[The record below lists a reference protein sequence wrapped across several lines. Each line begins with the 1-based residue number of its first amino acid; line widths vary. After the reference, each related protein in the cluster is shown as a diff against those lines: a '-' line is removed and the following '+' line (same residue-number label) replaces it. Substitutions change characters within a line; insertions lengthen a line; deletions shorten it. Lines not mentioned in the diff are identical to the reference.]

1 MTDQERPANTTT
13 RAHPHNLGWLGT
25 TALAMGG
32 GNQSIFILG
41 ALLIGQGNIPGQGT
55 AAIALLIGGVLLGC
69 AAVPGWTEL
78 LLMYPKRV
86 GGISATCAEAF
97 RPYSPILANLAGSCY
112 WWGWVPTSGICAL
125 LAATAIQ
132 AWYLPELPV
141 MPAAV
146 ALVVFFT
153 GINLMGVKWAAR
165 LAIPMA
171 TVSASLA
178 LLSGVLPV
186 ISGTVDWHQATNLH
200 LTTPFD
206 GWFGGMTS
214 VMAGLFLIGFVAPAF
229 ETAACHVGEM
239 KDPETN
245 LPRTMVASAG
255 IACLFF
261 IPLPLIWL
269 GVLGPENLSKDLA
282 QVLGPTFAPL
292 FGSVAKAVAVWFMLL
307 NLFLGSLQ
315 PLCGAPRTLAQLGE
329 DGLIPRLFARRS
341 VKTDAPWFATLFTA
355 AFALLF
361 LYMGDP
367 LWLIAATNFTYVF
380 GGLVMPSVA
389 VWLLRRD
396 APEAH
401 RPWRAP
407 KGTIGLGVGAA
418 AVWATTAL
426 LGFQQFGL
434 TTVIVGLVFAYSG
447 SVLYL
452 WRKCEDKLAAG
463 EPLRF
468 RTLHFKL
475 TGAMLLVLLL
485 DGSGYYL
492 AVSNLPQTEG
502 PLLTALEDIFVAVAI
517 LTVVVGLV
525 LPGMIA
531 YSAQEVSDAAKR
543 LADGTL
549 KDFSN
554 AMKALGEGNLEAANA
569 RVEITPV
576 KANSR
581 DELGEMAESFN
592 RLQVEVATAAGG
604 LADARHGLRTARDS
618 LIQAKE
624 FAEAANEAKSLFLAN
639 MSHELRTPM
648 NGILGSNELLLDTEL
663 TAEQR
668 EYAKLGQQSAAL
680 LLGIIEDIL
689 DLSKI
694 EAGKMEFHYT
704 AFSPAMLL
712 TEVVSALEPQKIS
725 EHLKLQLSLAPDVAT
740 MVLGD
745 AVKIRQ
751 ILVNLTG
758 NAIKFTP
765 QGEVSLHAEVLPAP
779 VESGQTSLRF
789 SVRDTGI
796 GIQAEDLGRLFKP
809 FSQLDSSLSKK
820 FRGTGLGLA
829 ICKNLV
835 EMMGGRIGVDSE
847 YGVGS
852 TFWFELPFD
861 TVANA
866 PAAREVVST
875 QAPIEITQLSGRL
888 LLVEDNP
895 GNQVIITAM
904 LGKLGI
910 QPDLAEDGLQAVE
923 AVGRKPYDVILM
935 DCQMPVMDGYTATRE
950 IRASTSHGKLPYIIA
965 LTANAL
971 KGDREKCLEAGMND
985 YVAKPAT
992 VVQLQE
998 ALEKWASGPRIAA

>member
-1 MTDQERPANTTT
+1 MKAQSATVDTASRP
-13 RAHPHNLGWLGT
+13 HPHDLGWLGT

-41 ALLIGQGNIPGQGT
+41 ALLVGQGSITGQGT
-55 AAIALLIGGVLLGC
+55 AAIVLLMVGVLLGC
-69 AAVPGWTEL
+69 AAVPGWIEL

-86 GGISATCAEAF
+86 GGIAATCAEAF

-132 AWYLPELPV
+132 SWYLPNLPSL
-141 MPAAV
+141 PTAV
-146 ALVVFFT
+146 VLVLLFT
-153 GINLMGVKWAAR
+153 GLNLMGVKWVAR

-171 TVSASLA
+171 TVSAALA
-178 LLSGVLPV
+178 LISGLAP
-186 ISGTVDWHQATNLH
+186 IFAGTVDWQQATNLH
-200 LTTPFD
+200 LTTPFQ

-245 LPRTMVASAG
+245 LPRTMFASAAV
-255 IACLFF
+255 ACLFF

-269 GVLGPENLSKDLA
+269 GVLGPEDLSKDLA
-282 QVLGPTFAPL
+282 AVMGPTFAPV
-292 FGSVAKAVAVWFMLL
+292 FGGVAKAVAVWFMLL

-315 PLCGAPRTLAQLGE
+315 PLCGAPRTLAQLSE
-329 DGLIPRLFARRS
+329 DGLIPRWFAQRS
-341 VKTDAPWFATLFTA
+341 LKTDVPWFATLFTA

-361 LYMGDP
+361 LFMGDP

-407 KGTIGLGVGAA
+407 QGTIALGVGAA

-434 TTVIVGLVFAYSG
+434 TTVIVGLIFAYSG
-447 SVLYL
+447 SVLYV
-452 WRKCEDKLAAG
+452 WRKVEDKLAAG

-468 RTLHFKL
+468 RTLHVKL
-475 TGAMLLVLLL
+475 TGAMVLVLLL
-485 DGSGYYL
+485 DALGYYH
-492 AVSNLPQTEG
+492 AVSHLPQTPG
-502 PLLTALEDIFVAVAI
+502 PLLTALEDIFVVVAI
-517 LTVVVGLV
+517 LTVMVGLV

-531 YSAQEVSDAAKR
+531 FAAQEVSVAANR

-554 AMKALGEGNLEAANA
+554 AMQALGQGNLEAAHA
-569 RVEITPV
+569 TLAITPV
-576 KANSR
+576 KTKTR

-592 RLQVEVATAAGG
+592 RLQAEVATAAGG
-604 LADARHGLRTARDS
+604 LAGARHGLLAARDS

-639 MSHELRTPM
+639 MSHELRTPLS
-648 NGILGSNELLLDTEL
+648 GILGGNELLLDTAL
-663 TAEQR
+663 TEEQQ
-668 EYAKLGQQSAAL
+668 EYAQMAQRSGVL
-680 LLGIIEDIL
+680 LLGMIDDIL
-689 DLSKI
+689 DLAKI
-694 EAGKMEFHYT
+694 EAGKMG
-704 AFSPAMLL
+704 FSVAQFNP
-712 TEVVSALEPQKIS
+712 TELIS
-725 EHLKLQLSLAPDVAT
+725 EVAAELKPQVTSENLMLSLSGSPDLPAL
-740 MVLGD
+740 VLGD
-745 AVKIRQ
+745 AAKIRQ
-751 ILVNLTG
+751 ILVNLAG

-765 QGEVSLHAEVLPAP
+765 RGEVHIRAEALSQSATTGRLTV
-779 VESGQTSLRF
+779 RF

-796 GIQAEDLGRLFKP
+796 GMQAGDLPKLFKP

-835 EMMGGRIGVDSE
+835 EMMGGQVGVESE
-847 YGVGS
+847 YGKGS
-852 TFWFELPFD
+852 RFWFDLPLD
-861 TVANA
+861 VISKA
-866 PAAREVVST
+866 PEVKVMASSE
-875 QAPIEITQLSGRL
+875 QKVEITQLDGHL

-895 GNQVIITAM
+895 SNRLVITSM
-904 LGKLGI
+904 LRKLGI
-910 QPDLAEDGLQAVE
+910 KPDVAEDGQQALK
-923 AVGRKPYDVILM
+923 AIDSKAYDVVLM
-935 DCQMPVMDGYTATRE
+935 DCQMPMMDGYEATKE
-950 IRASTSHGKLPYIIA
+950 ILARTSQGKQPYIIA

-971 KGDREKCLEAGMND
+971 KGDREKCLEVGMND
-985 YVAKPAT
+985 YLAKPAST
-992 VVQLQE
+992 QQLLD
-998 ALEKWASGPRIAA
+998 ALQRWSVARGHAA